1 MEYPA
6 VADKAH
12 GEMERILVLD
22 DEPSILEIL
31 GQHLSEGKYEVVLKS
46 SPFEALALLEK
57 EHFALL
63 ITDLKMPEMHGIE
76 VLERARRL
84 DEDLAVIVVT
94 ALMDIQN
101 AIDAMRAGAYDYLLK
116 PFNLAE
122 ITFSVEKA
130 MRSRKLV
137 LENRR
142 YQIDLEEQVRLATEE
157 LARANREL
165 KATKDYLENLLHSS
179 IDSILT
185 VDTQSMV
192 TYANQGT
199 TKMMG
204 YPLEEFVGHPFDAFL
219 AGGKDE
225 GDYIRR
231 LLLANPEIQNYET
244 EIVRKDGQH
253 LPVSMSISVVKGSNG
268 IWTNFLAI
276 CKDITAQKNV
286 EAALKEESIKDGLTG
301 LYNQRYFHDR
311 LESEIERARRQGH
324 SLSLLLF
331 DVDQFKGYNDSHGH
345 LEGDRVLRTIG
356 QVVLECT
363 REHVDIGFR
372 YGGDEF
378 TVILPEAREE
388 QAMLIAERIRVTFE
402 QKHFD
407 KLTLSIGLMTY
418 KIGQTSRA
426 FIHIV
431 DKMMYSA
438 KRSGGNKVL
447 VYRDDGETD
456 VTEEPEQD
464 PMP

>member
-1 MEYPA
+1 MAETA
-6 VADKAH
+6 QDEKV
-12 GEMERILVLD
+12 RILVLD

-31 GQHLSEGKYEVVLKS
+31 GQYLSEGPYEVVLKD

-57 EHFALL
+57 ERFALL
-63 ITDLKMPEMHGIE
+63 IADLKMPEMHGIE

-94 ALMDIQN
+94 AMMDIHH
-101 AIDAMRAGAYDYLLK
+101 AIDAMRAGAFDYLLK

-122 ITFSVEKA
+122 ISFSVEKA
-130 MRSRKLV
+130 LRGRRLV

-142 YQIDLEEQVRLATEE
+142 YQLDLEAQVRLSTEE

-179 IDSILT
+179 IDAIIT
-185 VDTQSMV
+185 VDTTSQV

-199 TKMMG
+199 VKMMG
-204 YPLEEFVGHPFDAFL
+204 YPLEEFVGQPFERFL
-219 AGGKDE
+219 AGGRDE

-231 LLLANPEIQNYET
+231 LLLATPEVQNYET
-244 EIVRKDGQH
+244 EIVRKDGHH
-253 LPVSMSISVVKGSNG
+253 LPVSMSISVVRGG
-268 IWTNFLAI
+268 QAGATNFLAI
-276 CKDITAQKNV
+276 CKDITVQKNV

-324 SLSLLLF
+324 ALSLLLF
-331 DVDQFKGYNDSHGH
+331 DVDQFKSYNDAHGH

-388 QAMLIAERIRVTFE
+388 QAMAIAERIRQTFE

-407 KLTLSIGLMTY
+407 NLTLSVGLMTY
-418 KIGQTSRA
+418 KTGQTSRA
-426 FIHIV
+426 FIHFV

-438 KRSGGNKVL
+438 KRSGGNR
-447 VYRDDGETD
+447 VYVHRDGDIPED
-456 VTEEPEQD
+456 VPEQEVT
-464 PMP
+464 P

>member
-1 MEYPA
+1 MS
-6 VADKAH
+6 VKAQ
-12 GEMERILVLD
+12 GDAERILVLD

-31 GQHLSEGKYEVVLKS
+31 GQHLSEGKYEVVLMS

-57 EHFALL
+57 ERFALL
-63 ITDLKMPEMHGIE
+63 ITDLKMPDMHGIE

-130 MRSRKLV
+130 IRGRQLV

-142 YQIDLEEQVRLATEE
+142 YQLGLEEQVRHATEG

-165 KATKDYLENLLHSS
+165 NATKDYLENLLHSS
-179 IDSILT
+179 IDAIIT
-185 VDTQSMV
+185 VDTTGTV

-199 TKMMG
+199 VKMMG
-204 YPLEEFVGHPFDAFL
+204 YPLDKFIGQPFDTFL

-225 GDYIRR
+225 GDYVRR

-244 EIVRKDGQH
+244 EIIRSDARH
-253 LPVSMSISVVKGSNG
+253 LPVNMSISEVKGG
-268 IWTNFLAI
+268 HDGWTNFLAI
-276 CKDITAQKNV
+276 CKDITTQKNV

-324 SLSLLLF
+324 PLSLLLF
-331 DVDQFKGYNDSHGH
+331 DVDQFKSYNDAHGH

-378 TVILPEAREE
+378 TVILPEAREA
-388 QAMLIAERIRVTFE
+388 QAMAIAERIRITFE

-407 KLTLSIGLMTY
+407 NLTLSVGLMTY
-418 KIGQTSRA
+418 KKGQTSRA
-426 FIHIV
+426 FIHFV
-431 DKMMYSA
+431 DKLMYSA
-438 KRSGGNKVL
+438 KRSGGNKVYVQHGDSEIEDL
-447 VYRDDGETD
+447 TPVDT
-456 VTEEPEQD
+456 PEQD
-464 PMP
+464 MTS